1 MLRHTHIACVMN
13 CNGDCLL
20 RGTRYIFKYNYGWQ
34 VLPQFSPPKIN
45 WTWSQSCSQ
54 NTKCSSNVQLLFCCT
69 PQRSTFFQLPSAAHS
84 STPLSFSY
92 LLLHTPGLHFLPVT
106 FCCTPQRSTFF
117 QLPSAAHSSAPR
129 SSCYLLLHTLAL
141 HVLLATFCCTL

>member
-69 PQRSTFFQLPSAAHS
+69 PQRSTFFL
-84 STPLSFSY
+84 
-92 LLLHTPGLHFLPVT
+92 
-106 FCCTPQRSTFF
+106 
-117 QLPSAAHSSAPR
+117 LPSAAHSSAPL
-129 SSCYLLLHTLAL
+129 SSSYLHLPMFWLVLACRYQHEDHAL
-141 HVLLATFCCTL
+141 PGNLRGSKPSEFPRNNNIKRMACHCTPVLTSSK